1 MRRSPGWRLRVEH
14 LTTFVYGSPAR
25 ASFNEVR
32 QSPPS
37 TTRQTTL
44 DTRVTTVPLA
54 PQFAYRDYWDTDV
67 VAFNVDPPHD
77 RLTVHSVALVDTHR
91 HRPSPV
97 ATWSQVVAAGA
108 RHVEALADT
117 TRTRADE
124 ELVALAQALRT
135 DSPAGT
141 VEAITDWVHRS
152 IAYVPGVTH
161 VRTSA
166 TEAYRKRRGVCQDFA
181 HLALA
186 LLRASGIPARY
197 VSGYLH
203 PEAEPAIGCSA
214 TGESHAW
221 VEAWTGRWRGVD
233 PTNGAEVGLRHVEVA
248 RGRDYGDVAPLRG
261 VYAGAG
267 SVESTVTVN
276 VTRLA

>member
-1 MRRSPGWRLRVEH
+1 MRHSRGWRLRVEH
-14 LTTFVYGSPAR
+14 QTTFDYDSPAR

-37 TTRQTTL
+37 TASQTTL
-44 DTRVTTVPLA
+44 DARVTTVPAA
-54 PQFAYRDYWDTDV
+54 PQFAYRDYWGTDV

-77 RLTVHSVALVDTHR
+77 RLTVHSVSLVDR
-91 HRPSPV
+91 HPQRRASQ
-97 ATWSQVVAAGA
+97 ATWSEVVAAGA
-108 RHVEALADT
+108 RHVELLGET
-117 TRTRADE
+117 RRTRANE
-124 ELVALAQALRT
+124 ELVALAQALHADT
-135 DSPAGT
+135 PAGT
-141 VEAITDWVHRS
+141 VEAIADWVHRS
-152 IAYVPGVTH
+152 IEYVPGVTH

-166 TEAYRKRRGVCQDFA
+166 IEAHRQRRGVCQDFA
-181 HLALA
+181 HLALT

-203 PEAEPAIGCSA
+203 PETQPAIGDLA

-221 VEAWTGRWRGVD
+221 IEAWTGHWGGID
-233 PTNGAEVGLRHVEVA
+233 PTNGVEVGLRHVELA

-261 VYAGAG
+261 VYAGATG
-267 SVESTVTVN
+267 VTSTVAVN